1 MRTTIRCR
9 QLLGRG
15 REAHLRHRKL
25 AATVGFAA
33 VLALPGTAMAAPG
46 RYHHRVCSAPRAG
59 HAACDAL
66 VVTTAPGP
74 NAKPMAESRA
84 AAAAAAPAGYGPAD
98 LKSAYKLP
106 TGSGSP
112 TVAIVDAYDDPT
124 AEHDLGVYRSQF
136 GLPSCTTANGCFKK
150 INQSGGTTPPAVDGG
165 WAQEISLD
173 IDMVSAIC
181 PNCHILLVE

>member
-66 VVTTAPGP
+66 VVTRAPGP
-74 NAKPMAESRA
+74 NAKPLAESRA
-84 AAAAAAPAGYGPAD
+84 AAAAAAPAGYGPSD
-98 LKSAYKLP
+98 LRSAYKL
-106 TGSGSP
+106 TSSGSASQ

-136 GLPSCTTANGCFKK
+136 GLPACTTANGCFKK
-150 INQSGGTTPPAVDGG
+150 INQS
-165 WAQEISLD
+165 
-173 IDMVSAIC
+173 
-181 PNCHILLVE
+181 